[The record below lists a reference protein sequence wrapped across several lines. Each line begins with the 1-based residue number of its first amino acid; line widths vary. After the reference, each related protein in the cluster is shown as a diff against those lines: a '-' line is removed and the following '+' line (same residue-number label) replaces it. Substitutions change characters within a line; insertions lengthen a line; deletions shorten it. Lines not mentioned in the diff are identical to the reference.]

1 MSVGAVR
8 IETMTTTHTQLAG
21 DVDTRTDELRL
32 YLAGKIAKVDWR
44 QEVMPGPPSESVCYD
59 KTAWSVAE
67 HLLGRDVHYT
77 GPFFLSDDH
86 GCTHGPGTHGRGHDC
101 GSNGGDSRRDTVRLC
116 LKAIDSSTGV
126 FAWLDDPTAHGTL
139 FEIGYAKGRGIPVI
153 VGTPTADEAHVVRTH
168 RSATR
173 EGRPEMWFAL
183 EGVDT
188 HLAAPTPQAALAM
201 AIEMFRHWRAVDNY
215 GY

>member
-1 MSVGAVR
+1 MLPVR
-8 IETMTTTHTQLAG
+8 IRTMTTTQVQLDGGQDAPS
-21 DVDTRTDELRL
+21 DEHRL
-32 YLAGKIAKVDWR
+32 YLAGKIAHKDWR
-44 QEVMPGPPSESVCYD
+44 HDVLRGVPLNSGRDD
-59 KTAWSVAE
+59 KTSWSVVE
-67 HLLGRDVHYT
+67 HGLDKDVHYT

-116 LKAIDSSTGV
+116 LKAIESSTGV

-153 VGTPTADEAHVVRTH
+153 VGTPDSGEAHVVRTR

-173 EGRPEMWFAL
+173 DGRPEMWFAL

-188 HLAAPTPQAALAM
+188 HVAAPSPQAALKL
-201 AIEMFRHWRAVDNY
+201 AIEMFKHWRAVDNY